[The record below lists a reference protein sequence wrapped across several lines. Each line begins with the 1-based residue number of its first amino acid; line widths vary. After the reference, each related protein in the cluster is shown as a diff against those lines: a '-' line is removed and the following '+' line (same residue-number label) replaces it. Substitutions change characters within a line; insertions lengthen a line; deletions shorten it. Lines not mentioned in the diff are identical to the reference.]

1 MPRRIREMKM
11 GHYAIQKKSATEG
24 KRSAKLESVPPTTST
39 SNTAPVKAE
48 QSKNSDKCSRC
59 GGFMVSHWCMNVN
72 YDAGG
77 MEILTQR
84 CLQCGEVIDPVIL
97 ENRQHPEREAL
108 KKKTRPLLSRPLA
121 SSKSKSAGFSCSP
134 VA

>member
-1 MPRRIREMKM
+1 MSNLN
-11 GHYAIQKKSATEG
+11 IQKKTS
-24 KRSAKLESVPPTTST
+24 PTTKRPVKSGTTHST
-39 SNTAPVKAE
+39 SVKVAKSHLETSSLPVKE
-48 QSKNSDKCSRC
+48 DSCTRC

-77 MEILTQR
+77 MEILTKR

-97 ENRQHPEREAL
+97 ENRLNPNREEL

-121 SSKSKSAGFSCSP
+121 SSKAKSPAMSYSP
-134 VA
+134 LG

>member
-1 MPRRIREMKM
+1 M
-11 GHYAIQKKSATEG
+11 GHFGIQKKTSTVG
-24 KRSAKLESVPPTTST
+24 KRPIKHETVQPIATPTTKSVD
-39 SNTAPVKAE
+39 PRH
-48 QSKNSDKCSRC
+48 SDVCTRC

-77 MEILTQR
+77 MEILTKR

-97 ENRQHPEREAL
+97 ENRLNPQREAM

-121 SSKSKSAGFSCSP
+121 SSTKHKGSGMSCTP

>member
-1 MPRRIREMKM
+1 M
-11 GHYAIQKKSATEG
+11 GHYGIEKKLTSGRGTAKRPLKSAP
-24 KRSAKLESVPPTTST
+24 VPTIKEAT
-39 SNTAPVKAE
+39 PVKL
-48 QSKNSDKCSRC
+48 DKPASTDACTRC
-59 GGFMVSHWCMNVN
+59 GGLLVSHWCMNVN

-77 MEILTQR
+77 MEILTKR

-97 ENRQHPEREAL
+97 ENRQHPEREAM

-121 SSKSKSAGFSCSP
+121 SSKSKSAGLSCSP

>member
-1 MPRRIREMKM
+1 M
-11 GHYAIQKKSATEG
+11 GHYAIQKKSPIGRGTTKRPLKSAT
-24 KRSAKLESVPPTTST
+24 VPTIK
-39 SNTAPVKAE
+39 NAAPVELEKPE
-48 QSKNSDKCSRC
+48 TPDVCTRC
-59 GGFMVSHWCMNVN
+59 GGLLVSHWCMNVN

-77 MEILTQR
+77 MEILTKR

-97 ENRQHPEREAL
+97 ENRQHPEREAM

-121 SSKSKSAGFSCSP
+121 SSKSKGAGLSCSP

>member
-1 MPRRIREMKM
+1 M
-11 GHYAIQKKSATEG
+11 GHYAIQKKSSGGRGAT
-24 KRSAKLESVPPTTST
+24 KRSLISEPTPTIKDATPVKLEKT
-39 SNTAPVKAE
+39 
-48 QSKNSDKCSRC
+48 QSSDACTRC
-59 GGFMVSHWCMNVN
+59 GGLLVSHWCMNVN

-77 MEILTQR
+77 MEILTKR

-97 ENRQHPEREAL
+97 ENRLHPEREAM

-121 SSKSKSAGFSCSP
+121 SSKRKSAGLSCSP

>member
-1 MPRRIREMKM
+1 MSLPIPKNLS
-11 GHYAIQKKSATEG
+11 HLG
-24 KRSAKLESVPPTTST
+24 KPTGKAKTAQALRSQDGLAEKNIS
-39 SNTAPVKAE
+39 APVLAG
-48 QSKNSDKCSRC
+48 NADNCTRC

-77 MEILTQR
+77 MEILTKR

-97 ENRQHPEREAL
+97 ENRLNPNREEL

-121 SSKSKSAGFSCSP
+121 SSKGKSARMSYSP
-134 VA
+134 LV

>member
-1 MPRRIREMKM
+1 M
-11 GHYAIQKKSATEG
+11 GQYAIQKKSSGGRGAT
-24 KRSAKLESVPPTTST
+24 KRSLISEPTPTIKDATPVKLEKP
-39 SNTAPVKAE
+39 
-48 QSKNSDKCSRC
+48 QSSDACTRC
-59 GGFMVSHWCMNVN
+59 GGLLVSHWCMNVN

-77 MEILTQR
+77 MEILTKR

-97 ENRQHPEREAL
+97 ENRLHPEREAM

-121 SSKSKSAGFSCSP
+121 SSKRKSAGLSCSP

>member
-1 MPRRIREMKM
+1 MSNLHI
-11 GHYAIQKKSATEG
+11 HKKHTTVG
-24 KRSAKLESVPPTTST
+24 KR
-39 SNTAPVKAE
+39 PVKTGN
-48 QSKNSDKCSRC
+48 QNSEPVQAAHSHLDSARKSEKEDTCTRC

-77 MEILTQR
+77 MEILTKR

-97 ENRQHPEREAL
+97 ENRLNPNREEL

-121 SSKSKSAGFSCSP
+121 SSKGKSSGMSYSP
-134 VA
+134 LA

>member
-1 MPRRIREMKM
+1 M
-11 GHYAIQKKSATEG
+11 GHYGIHKKTPAIGKIPLKRENVKPITTLTTKSVDP
-24 KRSAKLESVPPTTST
+24 RH
-39 SNTAPVKAE
+39 
-48 QSKNSDKCSRC
+48 SDTCTRC

-77 MEILTQR
+77 MEILTKR

-97 ENRQHPEREAL
+97 ENRLNPQREAM

-121 SSKSKSAGFSCSP
+121 SSNKGRGSGMSCTP

>member
-1 MPRRIREMKM
+1 M
-11 GHYAIQKKSATEG
+11 GHYGIEKKSSGGRRTT
-24 KRSAKLESVPPTTST
+24 KRPLKPALVPTIKDTTPVKLEAPPAKPDACT
-39 SNTAPVKAE
+39 
-48 QSKNSDKCSRC
+48 RC
-59 GGFMVSHWCMNVN
+59 GGLLVSHWCMNVN

-77 MEILTQR
+77 MEILTKR

-97 ENRQHPEREAL
+97 ENRQHPEREAM

-121 SSKSKSAGFSCSP
+121 SSKSKNAGMSCSP

>member
-1 MPRRIREMKM
+1 M
-11 GHYAIQKKSATEG
+11 GHYSIQKKPLSAA
-24 KRSAKLESVPPTTST
+24 KRVRKVSTAAPTKT
-39 SNTAPVKAE
+39 NTPVKLKKPDTE
-48 QSKNSDKCSRC
+48 DTCTRC

-77 MEILTQR
+77 MEILTKR

-97 ENRQHPEREAL
+97 ENRLNPEREAM

-121 SSKSKSAGFSCSP
+121 SSKSKGAGLSCTP

>member
-1 MPRRIREMKM
+1 M
-11 GHYAIQKKSATEG
+11 GNLEIQKKISTRD
-24 KRSAKLESVPPTTST
+24 KSRMSSAKVSSVQTRNQVSSPGPRVNTLEKGDT
-39 SNTAPVKAE
+39 
-48 QSKNSDKCSRC
+48 CRRC

-77 MEILTQR
+77 MEILTKR

-97 ENRQHPEREAL
+97 ENRLNPQREEL

-121 SSKSKSAGFSCSP
+121 SSKSKSSGMSCMP
-134 VA
+134 LA

>member
-1 MPRRIREMKM
+1 M
-11 GHYAIQKKSATEG
+11 GTYGIQKKTSGGT
-24 KRSAKLESVPPTTST
+24 KQQAKPTPIEAIKYP
-39 SNTAPVKAE
+39 TALQLKDL
-48 QSKNSDKCSRC
+48 KSDTCLRC

-97 ENRQHPEREAL
+97 ENRLNPQREAM

-121 SSKSKSAGFSCSP
+121 ASKSKGSGLSCSP

>member
-1 MPRRIREMKM
+1 M
-11 GHYAIQKKSATEG
+11 GHFGIQKKTTTRV
-24 KRSAKLESVPPTTST
+24 KRAPKAPPTAHDNKPTVLKVEKS
-39 SNTAPVKAE
+39 
-48 QSKNSDKCSRC
+48 SDTDTCTRC

-77 MEILTQR
+77 MEILTKR

-97 ENRQHPEREAL
+97 ENRQNPQREIM

-121 SSKSKSAGFSCSP
+121 SSKSKGSGMSCSSF
-134 VA
+134 A

>member
-1 MPRRIREMKM
+1 ME
-11 GHYAIQKKSATEG
+11 HYAIEKKSSTGRGTTKRPLKSVPVPTIKDATPV
-24 KRSAKLESVPPTTST
+24 KLE
-39 SNTAPVKAE
+39 KAV
-48 QSKNSDKCSRC
+48 SSDACTRC
-59 GGFMVSHWCMNVN
+59 GGLLVSHWCMNVN

-77 MEILTQR
+77 MEILTKR

-97 ENRQHPEREAL
+97 ENRQHPEREAM

-121 SSKSKSAGFSCSP
+121 SSKSKSAGMSCSP

>member
-1 MPRRIREMKM
+1 MSNLHI
-11 GHYAIQKKSATEG
+11 HKKPTTVG
-24 KRSAKLESVPPTTST
+24 KRAIKQENQNAGPVQSRSHLDSAR
-39 SNTAPVKAE
+39 NTE
-48 QSKNSDKCSRC
+48 NEDTCTRC

-77 MEILTQR
+77 MEILTKR

-97 ENRQHPEREAL
+97 ENRLNPNREEL

-121 SSKSKSAGFSCSP
+121 SSKGKSSGMSYSP
-134 VA
+134 LA

>member
-1 MPRRIREMKM
+1 MSNL
-11 GHYAIQKKSATEG
+11 HIQKKVSTRTKQATKTG
-24 KRSAKLESVPPTTST
+24 SSISLTG
-39 SNTAPVKAE
+39 
-48 QSKNSDKCSRC
+48 QSKETNLTYSRMLENEDTCTRC

-77 MEILTQR
+77 MEILTKR

-97 ENRQHPEREAL
+97 ENRLNPNREEL

-121 SSKSKSAGFSCSP
+121 SSKGKSSGMSCSP
-134 VA
+134 LA

>member
-1 MPRRIREMKM
+1 M
-11 GHYAIQKKSATEG
+11 GHYGIQKKPSVG
-24 KRSAKLESVPPTTST
+24 KKQSIKSSPVQTIKHDGVVKLETSERSET
-39 SNTAPVKAE
+39 CT
-48 QSKNSDKCSRC
+48 RC

-77 MEILTQR
+77 MEILTKR

-97 ENRQHPEREAL
+97 ENRLNPQREAM

-121 SSKSKSAGFSCSP
+121 SSRNKGS
-134 VA
+134 

>member
-1 MPRRIREMKM
+1 M
-11 GHYAIQKKSATEG
+11 GHYGIQKKSMHTRKTPLKHTPVPTKIKDPVAKME
-24 KRSAKLESVPPTTST
+24 SAPEDTCT
-39 SNTAPVKAE
+39 
-48 QSKNSDKCSRC
+48 RC

-77 MEILTQR
+77 MEILTKR

-97 ENRQHPEREAL
+97 ENRQNPNREAL

-121 SSKSKSAGFSCSP
+121 SSKGKRSGMSCDSL
-134 VA
+134 A

>member
-1 MPRRIREMKM
+1 M
-11 GHYAIQKKSATEG
+11 GHYGIQKKTPAVG
-24 KRSAKLESVPPTTST
+24 KRPLKRETVQPIATTT
-39 SNTAPVKAE
+39 TQLADPRH
-48 QSKNSDKCSRC
+48 SDTCTRC

-77 MEILTQR
+77 MEILTKR

-97 ENRQHPEREAL
+97 ENRLNPQREAM

-121 SSKSKSAGFSCSP
+121 SSTKVKGSGMSCTP
-134 VA
+134 VG

>member
-1 MPRRIREMKM
+1 M
-11 GHYAIQKKSATEG
+11 GHYGIQKKTGSVG
-24 KRSAKLESVPPTTST
+24 KRPIKNENVQPIGTST
-39 SNTAPVKAE
+39 TKVVDPRH
-48 QSKNSDKCSRC
+48 SDTCTRC

-77 MEILTQR
+77 MEILTKR

-97 ENRQHPEREAL
+97 ENRLNPQREAM

-121 SSKSKSAGFSCSP
+121 SSNKGKGSGMSCSP

>member
-1 MPRRIREMKM
+1 M
-11 GHYAIQKKSATEG
+11 GHHIIQKKSASQE
-24 KRSAKLESVPPTTST
+24 KRTIKAAPTLPKSSAT
-39 SNTAPVKAE
+39 PVNAEKKA
-48 QSKNSDKCSRC
+48 NPDTCSRC

-97 ENRQHPEREAL
+97 ENRLNPEREAM

-121 SSKSKSAGFSCSP
+121 SSRRKSTGLDCSP

>member
-1 MPRRIREMKM
+1 M
-11 GHYAIQKKSATEG
+11 GHFGIQKKTPTPGKSPIKHEAADASATT
-24 KRSAKLESVPPTTST
+24 KMVDPRH
-39 SNTAPVKAE
+39 
-48 QSKNSDKCSRC
+48 SDKCTRC

-77 MEILTQR
+77 MEILTKR

-97 ENRQHPEREAL
+97 ENRLNPQREAM

-121 SSKSKSAGFSCSP
+121 SSTKGKRSGMSCTP
-134 VA
+134 TA

>member
-1 MPRRIREMKM
+1 M
-11 GHYAIQKKSATEG
+11 GHYGIQKKTPPVG
-24 KRSAKLESVPPTTST
+24 NTPIKGRNNPPTTAT
-39 SNTAPVKAE
+39 TATKSVDPRH
-48 QSKNSDKCSRC
+48 SDTCTRC

-77 MEILTQR
+77 MEILTKR

-97 ENRQHPEREAL
+97 ENRLNPQREAM

-121 SSKSKSAGFSCSP
+121 SSNKGKGSGMSCSP
-134 VA
+134 MA

>member
-1 MPRRIREMKM
+1 M
-11 GHYAIQKKSATEG
+11 GNLEIEKKPSTRGKARMSPAKVSGIVTRNVASSPVSTVNSQKKGDTC
-24 KRSAKLESVPPTTST
+24 R
-39 SNTAPVKAE
+39 
-48 QSKNSDKCSRC
+48 RC

-77 MEILTQR
+77 MEILTKR

-97 ENRQHPEREAL
+97 ENRLNPQRDEL

-121 SSKSKSAGFSCSP
+121 SSKSKSSGMSCMP
-134 VA
+134 LA

>member
-1 MPRRIREMKM
+1 M
-11 GHYAIQKKSATEG
+11 GHYGIQKKTPAIG
-24 KRSAKLESVPPTTST
+24 KHPIKQDTTQSMST
-39 SNTAPVKAE
+39 SSVK
-48 QSKNSDKCSRC
+48 SVDPRHSDTCTRC

-77 MEILTQR
+77 MEILTKR

-97 ENRQHPEREAL
+97 ENRLNPQREAM

-121 SSKSKSAGFSCSP
+121 SSTKVKGSGMSCTS

>member
-1 MPRRIREMKM
+1 M
-11 GHYAIQKKSATEG
+11 GHHIIQKKAASQEKRTIKSA
-24 KRSAKLESVPPTTST
+24 PTLPKSSST
-39 SNTAPVKAE
+39 PVNYEKIA
-48 QSKNSDKCSRC
+48 SSDTCSRC

-97 ENRQHPEREAL
+97 ENRLNPEREAM

-121 SSKSKSAGFSCSP
+121 SSSRKSCSP
-134 VA
+134 VV

>member
-1 MPRRIREMKM
+1 M
-11 GHYAIQKKSATEG
+11 GHYGIQKKTPVSG
-24 KRSAKLESVPPTTST
+24 KRPIKHEHEKVQPLATTT
-39 SNTAPVKAE
+39 TQMVDPRH
-48 QSKNSDKCSRC
+48 SDTCTRC

-77 MEILTQR
+77 MEILTKR

-97 ENRQHPEREAL
+97 ENRLNPQREAM

-121 SSKSKSAGFSCSP
+121 SSTKSKGSGMSCTP
-134 VA
+134 VG

>member
-1 MPRRIREMKM
+1 M
-11 GHYAIQKKSATEG
+11 GHFGIQKKTPTLGKSPIKREEAHSA
-24 KRSAKLESVPPTTST
+24 SST
-39 SNTAPVKAE
+39 KTVDPRL
-48 QSKNSDKCSRC
+48 SDTCTRC

-77 MEILTQR
+77 MEILTKR

-97 ENRQHPEREAL
+97 ENRLNPQREAM

-121 SSKSKSAGFSCSP
+121 SSNKGRGSGMSCTP
-134 VA
+134 IA

>member
-1 MPRRIREMKM
+1 MEPL
-11 GHYAIQKKSATEG
+11 AIQKKITTG
-24 KRSAKLESVPPTTST
+24 TKRPLKSTDKTSSTANKAKTPST
-39 SNTAPVKAE
+39 AVEDHMPAKDDT
-48 QSKNSDKCSRC
+48 CTRC

-77 MEILTQR
+77 MEILTKR

-97 ENRQHPEREAL
+97 ENRLNPQREEL

-121 SSKSKSAGFSCSP
+121 SSKSKSSGMSCMP
-134 VA
+134 LA

>member
-1 MPRRIREMKM
+1 MKM
-11 GHYAIQKKSATEG
+11 GHHIIQKKSAPSE
-24 KRSAKLESVPPTTST
+24 KRTIKTTPGLPTKSLTPVDLKEIAK
-39 SNTAPVKAE
+39 
-48 QSKNSDKCSRC
+48 SDTCSRC

-97 ENRQHPEREAL
+97 ENRLNPEREAM

-121 SSKSKSAGFSCSP
+121 SSGRKSTGLSCSP
-134 VA
+134 VV

>member
-1 MPRRIREMKM
+1 M
-11 GHYAIQKKSATEG
+11 GHYGIQKKSSGERGAA
-24 KRSAKLESVPPTTST
+24 KRSLKSELVPTIKDSTPVKLEKPKS
-39 SNTAPVKAE
+39 
-48 QSKNSDKCSRC
+48 SDACTRC
-59 GGFMVSHWCMNVN
+59 GGLLVSHWCMNVN

-77 MEILTQR
+77 MEILTKR

-97 ENRQHPEREAL
+97 ENRQHPEREAM

-121 SSKSKSAGFSCSP
+121 SSKSKSAGLSCSP

>member
-1 MPRRIREMKM
+1 M
-11 GHYAIQKKSATEG
+11 GHFGIQKK
-24 KRSAKLESVPPTTST
+24 TST
-39 SNTAPVKAE
+39 VGKSPIKHETSIATPPAKSVDPRH
-48 QSKNSDKCSRC
+48 SDVCTRC

-77 MEILTQR
+77 MEILTKR

-97 ENRQHPEREAL
+97 ENRLNPQREAM

-121 SSKSKSAGFSCSP
+121 SSNKGKGSGMSCTP

>member
-1 MPRRIREMKM
+1 MTIMKKEIHM
-11 GHYAIQKKSATEG
+11 GHFGIQKKTPTLGKSSIKHETAHSA
-24 KRSAKLESVPPTTST
+24 PST
-39 SNTAPVKAE
+39 KTVDPRH
-48 QSKNSDKCSRC
+48 SDTCTRC

-77 MEILTQR
+77 MEILTKR

-97 ENRQHPEREAL
+97 ENRLNPQREAM

-121 SSKSKSAGFSCSP
+121 SSTKGKRSGMSCTP
-134 VA
+134 IA

>member
-1 MPRRIREMKM
+1 MSNL
-11 GHYAIQKKSATEG
+11 HIQKKVSPRT
-24 KRSAKLESVPPTTST
+24 KQ
-39 SNTAPVKAE
+39 TAKAE
-48 QSKNSDKCSRC
+48 NAASVSSGSKESSLVYSRMLENEDTCTRC

-77 MEILTQR
+77 MEILTKR

-97 ENRQHPEREAL
+97 ENRLNPNREEL

-121 SSKSKSAGFSCSP
+121 SSKSKSSGMSCSP
-134 VA
+134 LA